1 MFPGL
6 DDKNTL
12 PVDGCAGAL
21 IGRVWLPGEDAGPV
35 VVTLRDDNVY
45 QLEALTMA
53 DFLNDGNAL
62 KNIKGGTL
70 IGSVNE
76 VLANTTPDNRDG
88 RNPWF
93 ISPIDLQS
101 VKAAGVTFVR
111 SMLERVIEEMIKGD
125 ASAADEVRKK
135 IFDSIGGDIANVVPG
150 SPDAEKLKLALIEQG
165 LWSQYLEVGIGP
177 YAEIFT
183 KCQPMSSVGTGC
195 EIGIHPESTWNN
207 PEPEA
212 VMVVNRHGEILGATL
227 GNDVN
232 LRDFEGR
239 SALLLGKA
247 KDNNASASIGPFIRL
262 FDDTFSIDDVRQMDI
277 AVEIS
282 GEDDFNWTE
291 KSSISEISR
300 DLTDLVSQTINE
312 NHQYPDGFVLYTGTM
327 FSPTKDR
334 GAPGQGFTHHVGDL
348 VSISSPKLGM
358 LLNRVNHTSKVDP
371 WDYGVSDLMRT
382 LNARRSA

>member
-6 DDKNTL
+6 NDKNTL
-12 PVDGCAGAL
+12 PSDGCAGAL
-21 IGRVWLPGEDAGPV
+21 VGRVWLPGTNAGPV
-35 VVTLRDDNVY
+35 VVALRDDDVF
-45 QLEALTMA
+45 QLTALTMA
-53 DFLNDGNAL
+53 DLLNDGDVLANTKA
-62 KNIKGGTL
+62 GTK

-76 VLANTTPDNRDG
+76 ILANTSPDNHDADK
-88 RNPWF
+88 PWF
-93 ISPIDLQS
+93 MSPIDLQS

-135 IFDSIGGDIANVVPG
+135 IFETIGGDIASVVPG
-150 SPDAEKLKLALIEQG
+150 SPEAENLKQALIEQG

-177 YAEIFT
+177 YAEVFT
-183 KCQPMSSVGTGC
+183 KCPPMASVGTGC

-212 VMVVNRHGEILGATL
+212 VMVVNRHGDILGATL

-277 AVEIS
+277 AVEIT

-300 DLTDLVSQTINE
+300 DLTDLVSQTIND

-334 GAPGQGFTHHVGDL
+334 GAPGQGFTHHVGD
-348 VSISSPKLGM
+348 VVTISSPKLGM
-358 LLNRVNHTSKVDP
+358 LINRVNHSSKVAP

-382 LNARRSA
+382 LRARA

>member
-382 LNARRSA
+382 LNARHSA

>member
-88 RNPWF
+88 RIPWF

-277 AVEIS
+277 AVDIT

-358 LLNRVNHTSKVDP
+358 LLNRVNHTSKVDR

-382 LNARRSA
+382 LNARHSA